1 MYYDSNTK
9 VALLNERFSKL
20 LVVAFSSGF
29 IHGGNDKLFN
39 LLHNHRGVKSES
51 RYNQIVNG
59 LVDAFYLSEPSST
72 YYDGNKLIFGTYGW
86 YKNVNIHFT
95 PEDGKIEVVDGVV
108 LLSVKLPNVLSET
121 CYSIKLLAK
130 DILGKSKDFHAIPS
144 KSGYDL
150 KRTYK

>member
-29 IHGGNDKLFN
+29 IHGGNYKLFN
-39 LLHNHRGVKSES
+39 LLHNYRGVKSES

-59 LVDAFYLSEPSST
+59 LVDAFYLSETSST

-95 PEDGKIEVVDGVV
+95 PEGGKIEVVDGCV
-108 LLSVKLPNVLSET
+108 LLSAKLPNVLSET
-121 CYSIKLLAK
+121 CYSIKLLAD
-130 DILGKSKDFHAIPS
+130 DILGKSKDFYAVPS
-144 KSGYDL
+144 KNGHGL